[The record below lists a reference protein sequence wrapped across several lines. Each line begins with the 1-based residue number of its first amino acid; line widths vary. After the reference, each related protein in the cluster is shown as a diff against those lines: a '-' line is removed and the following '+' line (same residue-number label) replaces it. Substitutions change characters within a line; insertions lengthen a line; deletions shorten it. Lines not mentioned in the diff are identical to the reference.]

1 MAEVD
6 RSQSRWMLLGG
17 PFLHTSRWIGRIL
30 KWLAVSVG
38 AAILF
43 VFVSNLLLFPTFR
56 HIPSRALAPDSASCG
71 DARSPGWDAL
81 AAANNNEW
89 AAIDQNSISAR
100 KLACS
105 IQHHIIPVGNLPAAK
120 DGEAQKSLGYDL
132 GFIEFQEDGK
142 PYALRKEC
150 DPQEACPVER
160 SIPVRRQPKGQLEAL
175 VEHLKQSKSN
185 YVVVFIHGWR
195 HDASVGDGD
204 VANFRIYAAHAARF
218 VADRAAV
225 DDAYKDTRVTAI
237 YIGWRGARTDE
248 TWLSRKVPWIGGAIG
263 TVSAVLTLF
272 DRKPVSEAIAPSALS
287 ALRTIPWY

>member
-6 RSQSRWMLLGG
+6 PSRSRWMLLGG
-17 PFLHTSRWIGRIL
+17 PLLYAFRSIFRTL
-30 KWLAVSVG
+30 KWLAV
-38 AAILF
+38 AMLTAIAFIFL
-43 VFVSNLLLFPTFR
+43 SNLLLFPTYR
-56 HIPSRALAPDSASCG
+56 HLPSRALAPDSVSCA

-81 AAANNNEW
+81 AAANNDEW
-89 AAIDQNSISAR
+89 TAIDQNSISAR

-105 IQHHIIPVGNLPAAK
+105 IQHHVIPARNLAPGQG
-120 DGEAQKSLGYDL
+120 DEAPKSLSYDL

-150 DPQEACPVER
+150 EPGEECIRER
-160 SIPVRRQPKGQLEAL
+160 SIPVRRQAEGQLEAL
-175 VEHLKQSKSN
+175 VKQLKGNKSN

-195 HDASVGDGD
+195 HDASIGDGD
-204 VANFRIYAAHAARF
+204 IANFRIYAAHAARF

-248 TWLSRKVPWIGGAIG
+248 TWLSRNVPWIGGAVG
-263 TVSAVLTLF
+263 TVSAVFTLF

-287 ALRTIPWY
+287 ARRPIEK